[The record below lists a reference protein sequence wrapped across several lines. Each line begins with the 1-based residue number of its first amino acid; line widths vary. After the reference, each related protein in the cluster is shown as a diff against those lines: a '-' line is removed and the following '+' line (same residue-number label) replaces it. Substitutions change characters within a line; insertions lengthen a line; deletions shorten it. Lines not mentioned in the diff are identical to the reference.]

1 MGYSVPGA
9 IGVALAKPEDKVAQ
23 SVAETQP
30 VTETQP
36 VATADTPKTEETQVQ
51 DSCVLTAESTNCSQ
65 DNADNAA
72 ANNSLYLYIKYNLFP
87 QEDVAFIDTVEV
99 RLLSP
104 HKVKIVVYEKGILGY
119 ITSEDEVTTSGDA
132 SGDSSGDLQLD
143 SVSADASGVASGD
156 AVQMLT
162 YQYFDKD
169 GIIVEE
175 SHSLVDTVPQVIGA
189 TEENLELYDTISFS
203 SKTAL
208 KYLLELTQDLDKY
221 DVQVDAVT
229 VKEDGTITLTYREVT
244 VSLGKN
250 SDTAEKVER
259 LAKILPQLTDRS
271 GTIDLSDWAE
281 DSSDIIF
288 QEY

>member
-1 MGYSVPGA
+1 MIREERQKKRRQRRIAKMLGVVAAILLVLVFVVLIGFSV
-9 IGVALAKPEDKVAQ
+9 Q
-23 SVAETQP
+23 SVEI
-30 VTETQP
+30 EGN
-36 VATADTPKTEETQVQ
+36 EIY
-51 DSCVLTAESTNCSQ
+51 STSEISSMIF
-65 DNADNAA
+65 DNAA

-229 VKEDGTITLTYREVT
+229 VKEDGSITLTYREVT